1 MDIESSHNLDED
13 TLPSCSEFEN
23 VRIEQI
29 HARILRVNANLAK
42 SVKESYIDYD
52 WPVSALI
59 EVCFL

>member
-52 WPVSALI
+52 
-59 EVCFL
+59 